1 MTSAAAV
8 IGADERSKERSILVA
23 VVADACIIV
32 AMLLAGLAGGSLT
45 IIAEC
50 IRASLMLLIEIF
62 SFVVM
67 RRVHRATLFNL
78 DFGTGKLE
86 RIANL
91 AIATSMLLGSVWIAH
106 SAWGV
111 IEGNRHLGSPL
122 GLTIAAMIAAV
133 NTWINVVTYDG
144 MRRAARHGKSVIMQA
159 QLQARLVKLA
169 SSLFVQVT
177 MTIAAVTSDG
187 TVAVWAE
194 ATGALFVAGFLLW
207 NAVGMFRTGLPDIL
221 DRSVGEEIQIA
232 INRALAAH
240 FDDYALLGRVR
251 TRRSGNSVFV
261 ELVLAYDRTLP
272 MADVAGRIAAMK
284 QTLLAEIDGADVTI
298 EATAS
303 EA

>member
-1 MTSAAAV
+1 MSATAIVGTA
-8 IGADERSKERSILVA
+8 ERSKERSILVA
-23 VVADACIIV
+23 VFADGCIIV

-45 IIAEC
+45 IIAET
-50 IRASLMLLIEIF
+50 IRAALMLVIEIF
-62 SFVVM
+62 SLLVM

-91 AIATSMLLGSVWIAH
+91 AIAASMLMGSIWIAH

-111 IEGNRHLGSPL
+111 IDGNRHLGSPL
-122 GLTIAAMIAAV
+122 GLTVAAMIAAV

-159 QLQARLVKLA
+159 QLQARLVKLC

-177 MTIAAVTSDG
+177 MTIAAVTADEA
-187 TVAVWAE
+187 VAVWAE

-207 NAVGMFRTGLPDIL
+207 NAIGMFRTGLPDIL
-221 DRSVGEEIQIA
+221 DRSVGEEIQVA

-240 FDDYALLGRVR
+240 FDDYALLQRVR
-251 TRRSGNSVFV
+251 TRRSGSAVFI
-261 ELVLAYDRTLP
+261 ELVLAYDSAMQ
-272 MADVAGRIAAMK
+272 MADVAQKVAAMK
-284 QTLLAEIDGADVTI
+284 QTLHAEIDGADITI
-298 EATAS
+298 EATSSA
-303 EA
+303 A